1 MSIPCPIIVA
11 EEDSDRDD
19 IRVYGDFW
27 IFNYDLEGDTLKN
40 TSGGAYP
47 GCMHFKAVD
56 SAAGYEV
63 TSMEVA
69 ADGSDFDESAKKIFG
84 KHYDE
89 FVKVNSDDKAREE
102 TRAQIIANY
111 VAANNL
117 SITAYQDYGWDPV
130 PLPEE
135 NIDSFYSILD

>member
-1 MSIPCPIIVA
+1 
-11 EEDSDRDD
+11 
-19 IRVYGDFW
+19 
-27 IFNYDLEGDTLKN
+27 
-40 TSGGAYP
+40 
-47 GCMHFKAVD
+47 
-56 SAAGYEV
+56 
-63 TSMEVA
+63 MEVA

-89 FVKVNSDDKAREE
+89 FVKVNSDDKTREE